1 MRRLVAVARW
11 LPARGAMVLTVNG
24 ADGWYELPQVRSK
37 RPRGLTDSE
46 RTLVADLAQAVA
58 PVGSEI
64 RAIQLEGKQ

>member
-1 MRRLVAVARW
+1 
-11 LPARGAMVLTVNG
+11 MVLTVNG